1 MRLRSALP
9 MAFVAVAIAVA
20 APAASQQPDTEGV
33 KIKNIGIV
41 GRAIRS
47 LASAEKMEQVGERQY
62 AQLTQQAMQKRAL
75 LPNDHPQTVRLRKIF
90 QDLLPHAYKF
100 NERARQWKWEVNV
113 VNSQQINAFCMP
125 GGKIAF
131 FTGILQKL
139 QLSDDEVAMVMGHE
153 IAHALREHSR
163 ARAAKS
169 TLTNIGTMA
178 VAVLVGGNAG
188 EIARMGGGLLGLKFS
203 RGDETEADLIGME
216 LAARAGYNPTS
227 GVALWEKM
235 SAAAK
240 GGPME
245 FMSTHPS
252 GTTRISTIKANLKDV
267 MPLYE
272 RAKARKA
279 G

>member
-1 MRLRSALP
+1 MRIRSFWP
-9 MAFVAVAIAVA
+9 MAFLAVATAVA
-20 APAASQQPDTEGV
+20 APAASQQPDEGV
-33 KIKNIGIV
+33 KIKNPGIV
-41 GRAIRS
+41 GRMVRS
-47 LASAEKMEQVGERQY
+47 LASAEKMEQIGEQQY
-62 AQLTQQAMQKRAL
+62 AQLTRQAQQKRAL
-75 LPNDHPQTVRLRKIF
+75 LPNDHSQVVRLRRIF
-90 QDLLPHAYKF
+90 NDLLPHAYKF
-100 NERARQWKWEVNV
+100 NERARNWRWDVNV
-113 VNSQQINAFCMP
+113 VNSQSINAFCMP

-139 QLSDDEVAMVMGHE
+139 QLTDDEVAMVMGHE

-188 EIARMGGGLLGLKFS
+188 EIARMGGGLLSLKFS
-203 RGDETEADLIGME
+203 RSDETEADLIGME
-216 LAARAGYNPTS
+216 LAARAGYNPES
-227 GVALWEKM
+227 GIHLWEKM

-240 GGPME
+240 GAPME

-252 GTTRISTIKANLKDV
+252 GTTRIATIKSNLKDV

-272 RAKARKA
+272 RAKAKKA

>member
-1 MRLRSALP
+1 MRGLGWWR
-9 MAFVAVAIAVA
+9 VAVVSLLVAVA
-20 APAASQQPDTEGV
+20 APAASQVTDNEGV
-33 KIKNIGIV
+33 KIKKIGIV

-47 LASAEKMEQVGERQY
+47 LASAEKMEQVGEQQY
-62 AQLTQQAMQKRAL
+62 SRLTQQASAKGAL
-75 LPNDHPQTVRLRKIF
+75 LPASHPQAARLRKIF
-90 QDLLPHAYKF
+90 QDLVPAATKF
-100 NERARQWKWEVNV
+100 NERARDWRWEVNV
-113 VNSQQINAFCMP
+113 FNSPTINAFCMP

-139 QLSDDEVAMVMGHE
+139 QLTDDEVAMIMGHE

-169 TLTNIGTMA
+169 TLTNIGTLA

-203 RGDETEADLIGME
+203 RNDETEADLIGME
-216 LAARAGYNPTS
+216 LAARGGYDPRAGIT
-227 GVALWEKM
+227 LWEKM

-240 GGPME
+240 GAPME

-252 GTTRISTIKANLKDV
+252 GTTRISTIKDNLKDV
-267 MPLYE
+267 MPIYE
-272 RAKARKA
+272 RVKARKA

>member
-1 MRLRSALP
+1 MRVRSVWP
-9 MAFVAVAIAVA
+9 MVFVAVAIAVA
-20 APAASQQPDTEGV
+20 APAASQQPDNEGV

-41 GRAIRS
+41 GRAVRS
-47 LASAEKMEQVGERQY
+47 LASAEKMEQVGEQQY
-62 AQLTQQAMQKRAL
+62 AQLTRQALQKHAL
-75 LPNDHPQTVRLRKIF
+75 LPSEHAQSIRLRKIF
-90 QDLLPHAYKF
+90 QDLLPHSYKF
-100 NERARQWKWEVNV
+100 NERARNWKWEVNV
-113 VNSQQINAFCMP
+113 VNSPTINAFCMP

-139 QLSDDEVAMVMGHE
+139 QLTDDEVAMVMGHE

-188 EIARMGGGLLGLKFS
+188 EIARMGGGLLGLRFS
-203 RGDETEADLIGME
+203 RNDETEADLIGME
-216 LAARAGYNPTS
+216 LAARAGYDPSS
-227 GVALWEKM
+227 GVHLWEKM

-240 GGPME
+240 GAPLE

-272 RAKARKA
+272 RAKAKK